1 MKILINSQPELKFES
16 DERQKKNDN
25 DRVLAPSVGGLT
37 WAAEGQ
43 ESGRFYSRKI
53 HWPTGANSGVTIGR
67 GYDMGQ
73 RSKALVQADLISAD
87 VLKQVAIK
95 LSAGAG
101 LRGNDAAKFVR
112 ENQELLPELTA
123 QQELALFSKV
133 TYPRYENEARRIAT
147 KPDVVQAYGAL
158 DVDELKKTQ
167 PELSSVLVDLLYRGD
182 YTTGTRKILQKA
194 LVAGDK
200 AQVCDA
206 LKEINKNNQV
216 PPARAAARNELL
228 ECKT

>member
-1 MKILINSQPELKFES
+1 MKIPTNSQPELKLES
-16 DERQKKNDN
+16 NEQQKKSGST
-25 DRVLAPSVGGLT
+25 VQHAPSVGGLT

-73 RSKALVQADLISAD
+73 RSKAQVQADLISAGVD
-87 VLKQVAIK
+87 KRTAIK
-95 LSAGAG
+95 LSAGVG
-101 LRGNDAAKFVR
+101 LRGNEAAKFVR
-112 ENQELLPELTA
+112 ENKNALPELTA

-158 DVDELKKTQ
+158 DVDELKNTQ

-182 YTTGTRKILQKA
+182 YTSGTRKILQKA

-206 LKEINKNNQV
+206 LKEINENNQV
-216 PPARAAARNELL
+216 PRARAAARNELL